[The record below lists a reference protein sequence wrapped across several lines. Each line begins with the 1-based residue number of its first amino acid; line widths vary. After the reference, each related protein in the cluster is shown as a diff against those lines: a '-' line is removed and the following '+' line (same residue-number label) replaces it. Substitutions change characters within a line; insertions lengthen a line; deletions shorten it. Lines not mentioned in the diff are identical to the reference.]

1 MSNKEK
7 KETDRS
13 QSSVSFPK
21 TRKEGQTVIGARIE
35 RVRGNITRDEFASSL
50 GVSKRTLQ
58 RYEIEN
64 RHPDSVFLTA
74 ICEKYGVN
82 PAWLLLG
89 EGEMYAKPAG
99 LLGELLAEGRGSR
112 SIEEM
117 AKQLYVTPEQLQRY
131 EQNLERPDAAFLKL
145 FLLFAQG
152 DKVKLSAKLDF
163 AVGIANLAD
172 ELRKTAQAQQPEPP
186 PALDMDRM
194 KLAIEAVEEGLAGS
208 TIDPAKKANII
219 LAAYDLLAEPT
230 EEAKGKVL
238 KLIKAAT

>member
-1 MSNKEK
+1 MTNHNLKAAIGERLK
-7 KETDRS
+7 KARNGLGMTQKAFCAAIGMPLPSLRDYELG
-13 QSSVSFPK
+13 K
-21 TRKEGQTVIGARIE
+21 TIPGGEAME
-35 RVRGNITRDEFASSL
+35 AFVRAGIN
-50 GVSKRTLQ
+50 
-58 RYEIEN
+58 
-64 RHPDSVFLTA
+64 
-74 ICEKYGVN
+74 VN
-82 PAWLLLG
+82 WLLTG
-89 EGEMYAKPAG
+89 EGEMYAKPAR
-99 LLGELLAEGRGSR
+99 LLGQLLAEGRGSR
-112 SIEEM
+112 SIDEM
-117 AKQLYVTPEQLQRY
+117 AKLLYVTPEQLRRY

-194 KLAIEAVEEGLAGS
+194 KLAIEAVEEGLAGR

-238 KLIKAAT
+238 KLIKAAA

>member
-1 MSNKEK
+1 MGIGK
-7 KETDRS
+7 RI
-13 QSSVSFPK
+13 
-21 TRKEGQTVIGARIE
+21 QTV
-35 RVRGNITRDEFASSL
+35 RGDVSREDFAAVL
-50 GVSKRTLQ
+50 GIHAQTLG
-58 RYEIEN
+58 RYERGE
-64 RHPDSVFLTA
+64 RLPDSDFVKA
-74 ICEKYGVN
+74 VCEKYGVN

-89 EGEMYAKPAG
+89 EGEMYSKPAG
-99 LLGELLAEGRGSR
+99 LLGQLLAEGRGSR

-117 AKQLYVTPEQLQRY
+117 AKLLYVTPEQLQRY

-194 KLAIEAVEEGLAGS
+194 KLAIEAVEEGLAGR

-238 KLIKAAT
+238 KLIKAAA

>member
-1 MSNKEK
+1 MGIGK
-7 KETDRS
+7 RI
-13 QSSVSFPK
+13 
-21 TRKEGQTVIGARIE
+21 QTV
-35 RVRGNITRDEFASSL
+35 RGDVSREDFAAVL
-50 GVSKRTLQ
+50 GIHAQTLG
-58 RYEIEN
+58 RYERGE
-64 RHPDSVFLTA
+64 RLPDSDFVKA
-74 ICEKYGVN
+74 VCEKYGVN

-89 EGEMYAKPAG
+89 EGEMYSKPAG
-99 LLGELLAEGRGSR
+99 LLGQLLAEGRGSR

-117 AKQLYVTPEQLQRY
+117 AKLLYVTPEQLQRY

-194 KLAIEAVEEGLAGS
+194 KLAIEAVEEGLAGR

-219 LAAYDLLAEPT
+219 LAAYDLLVEPT

-238 KLIKAAT
+238 KFIRAAA